1 MGPIVRIPYMH
12 RGQERVAP
20 PRRTKPSNEGIGSR
34 AEGNHEGAAG
44 LCLWALG
51 GVLWAWGC
59 GLRVIGSAFWALGLR
74 LWAQAKER
82 MWTLCQ
88 KIAQERQ
95 QANRAKRNIKT
106 QRACACVRSCVCVRA
121 CVSESVRLRVGEQNH
136 NKEREPLSNDVE
148 RSWGLCSG
156 ISDSGS
162 CL

>member
-1 MGPIVRIPYMH
+1 MRIPYMH

-106 QRACACVRSCVCVRA
+106 QRACACVRAFVCLCACMCVCVCASSCGRT
-121 CVSESVRLRVGEQNH
+121 ESQQGKRTPQQRC
-136 NKEREPLSNDVE
+136 REELGPLLWD
-148 RSWGLCSG
+148 L
-156 ISDSGS
+156 
-162 CL
+162 